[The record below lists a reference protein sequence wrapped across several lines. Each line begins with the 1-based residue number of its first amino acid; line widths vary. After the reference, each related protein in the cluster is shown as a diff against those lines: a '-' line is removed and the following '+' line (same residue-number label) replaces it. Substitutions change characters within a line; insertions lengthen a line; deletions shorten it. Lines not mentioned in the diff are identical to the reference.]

1 MRTPGATAR
10 ARKRHIGR
18 IRSPEQV
25 TPTERLHFSSPK
37 CPSPARSI
45 HFTLLSC
52 PSFGGHRIVTEVYI
66 SRSLFT
72 LPSTA
77 CRKHIPSARHTWP
90 VSLDRYPTRVQT
102 KTRALDDTLPA
113 PGLTVHF
120 TLPPDLASTT
130 SHMDTE
136 KTLSCSSDGLTPVV
150 IR

>member
-1 MRTPGATAR
+1 MRTPGATVR
-10 ARKRHIGR
+10 ARERHVGR
-18 IRSPEQV
+18 IHSPEQV
-25 TPTERLHFSSPK
+25 TPTERPPFSSPK
-37 CPSPARSI
+37 CPSSARSI

-52 PSFGGHRIVTEVYI
+52 PSFGGHRIVIGVYI
-66 SRSLFT
+66 SQSLFT

-77 CRKHIPSARHTWP
+77 CREYIPSTGHTWP

-102 KTRALDDTLPA
+102 KTRSLDDTLPA

-120 TLPPDLASTT
+120 TPLPDLASTT